1 MSDDDERRPGDVD
14 PEELEATRGEQLP
27 DREAMSIISVEPP
40 IIEWVPPEKGLPV
53 EGPTS
58 EPEPLT

>member
-1 MSDDDERRPGDVD
+1 MSEDDERAPGDVD

-27 DREAMSIISVEPP
+27 DREAMSVISVEPP
-40 IIEWVPPEKGLPV
+40 IEWVPPDKELPV